1 MTSLVNILR
10 TNRLSFGLQEC
21 ADSLTSTMPFMR
33 PLKINAHVYNS
44 DVCRLYLWCFVYS
57 LIHGTVPA
65 VLKFLSR
72 RHSSKGPFAKY
83 GHMVQKTPCRM
94 TSDAYGV
101 GACKE
106 RILAFWIICSLCFSF
121 PSALSV
127 AICFFVACDRILP
140 NAHFSRKW
148 KCKYDSIALLKRKR
162 KT

>member
-10 TNRLSFGLQEC
+10 TNRLPFGLQEC

-65 VLKFLSR
+65 VLTFLSR
-72 RHSSKGPFAKY
+72 RHSSKGPFTEY
-83 GHMVQKTPCRM
+83 GHMVQKTPCLM

>member
-10 TNRLSFGLQEC
+10 ANKLPFGLQKC
-21 ADSLTSTMPFMR
+21 ADSLKSAMTFMP
-33 PLKINAHVYNS
+33 PLRINAHVYNS
-44 DVCRLYLWCFVYS
+44 DVCRLWCFISS

-72 RHSSKGPFAKY
+72 GHSSKGPFAEY

-94 TSDAYGV
+94 ASDAYGV

-106 RILAFWIICSLCFSF
+106 RILSFLIICSLCFSF

-127 AICFFVACDRILP
+127 AILQGVFV
-140 NAHFSRKW
+140 
-148 KCKYDSIALLKRKR
+148 
-162 KT
+162 